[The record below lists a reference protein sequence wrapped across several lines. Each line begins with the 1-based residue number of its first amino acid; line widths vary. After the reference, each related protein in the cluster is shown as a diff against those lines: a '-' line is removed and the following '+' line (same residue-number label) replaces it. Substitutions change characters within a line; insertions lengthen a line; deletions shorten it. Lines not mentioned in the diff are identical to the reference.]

1 MAERNSKAPVLC
13 HSVVWPVLLA
23 FEVQDCL
30 RFDLAC
36 WLMLLQAAFCVDL

>member
-1 MAERNSKAPVLC
+1 MAERNSKATVLC

-30 RFDLAC
+30 RFDL
-36 WLMLLQAAFCVDL
+36 LVG